1 MKEQSKNNHLF
12 YTKAL
17 STANETV
24 PINKREVSPE
34 VAVMSRAELCHP
46 SSHNITLITIG
57 IREPAL
63 QIA

>member
-17 STANETV
+17 STATETV
-24 PINKREVSPE
+24 PINKGEISPE
-34 VAVMSRAELCHP
+34 VAMSRAELCHP

-63 QIA
+63 QMA